1 MADTNTNDNAAAP
14 PPQKGTEQQ
23 GPTVNDRQGEV
34 EEVMVMTPCG
44 MIFGCFACLLACVC
58 LPFICC
64 CAVTVTATDQVV
76 NKMQGKRWDRTQGI
90 WVIDNLTEEE
100 KTLADIPED
109 DDDILKMS
117 HEEADTDKPGE
128 SSNVS
133 STTGKTV
140 KETKYYDALA
150 IAVDAEDSKIKRAYY
165 IQARKWHPDK
175 NPSEEAKTKFQEI
188 GEAYQVLGDEKLR
201 AIYDREGEEGLSADK
216 TDAAVDNLDPSLIFT
231 FLFGND
237 SFNDIVGRLTLVT
250 QQLVVGADGD
260 PTTSSVTREQSKELE
275 RRRVLRLALALRKR
289 IQMYVDGNIED
300 AKATWKQE
308 GERLVEVRYGEEL
321 LNTVGRTYGLVAAQ
335 LIGSFGEGMS
345 ANKQAFDMKYDAMKN
360 AQNAAKKTQA
370 GAQGGE
376 EDALPSMIEMMW
388 SMTVIDITE
397 TIREVVMKLCKDSAV
412 SSEIQK
418 KRANAI
424 RELGAVWEGM
434 QSTKADGDKKDARNM
449 YMSATAAAMEAHLET
464 MKNEEEEKKQASV
477 K

>member
-1 MADTNTNDNAAAP
+1 MADTKTNDKAAP
-14 PPQKGTEQQ
+14 PPQAGTEQP
-23 GPTVNDRQGEV
+23 GTPANGTQGEV
-34 EEVMVMTPCG
+34 QEEIMITPCG
-44 MIFGCFACLLACVC
+44 LLFGCCACLLACVC

-64 CAVTVTATDQVV
+64 CAVTATATDQVV
-76 NKMQGKRWDRTQGI
+76 NKMQGKRWDATQRK

-109 DDDILKMS
+109 DDDILKIS

-133 STTGKTV
+133 GKTV

-150 IAVDAEDSKIKRAYY
+150 VAVDVEESKIKRAYY

-231 FLFGND
+231 FLFGSD
-237 SFNDIVGRLTLVT
+237 SFNDIVGRLSLVT

-260 PTTSSVTREQSKELE
+260 PTTSSVTNEQLMELE

-289 IQMYVDGNIED
+289 IQTYVDGNIEH
-300 AKATWKQE
+300 AKATWKEE
-308 GERLVEVRYGEEL
+308 GARLVEVRYGEEL
-321 LNTVGRTYGLVAAQ
+321 LNTVGRTYGLVATQ
-335 LIGSFGEGMS
+335 VIGSFGEGMS
-345 ANKQAFDMKYDAMKN
+345 ANKQAFDMKYDAMKK
-360 AQNAAKKTQA
+360 AQDAAKKT
-370 GAQGGE
+370 QGGE

-388 SMTVIDITE
+388 SMTVIDITG

-434 QSTKADGDKKDARNM
+434 QSTKADGDEKRDARNM
-449 YMSATAAAMEAHLET
+449 YMSATAAAMESHLEK
-464 MKNEEEEKKQASV
+464 MKNEEAAQASEN
-477 K
+477 